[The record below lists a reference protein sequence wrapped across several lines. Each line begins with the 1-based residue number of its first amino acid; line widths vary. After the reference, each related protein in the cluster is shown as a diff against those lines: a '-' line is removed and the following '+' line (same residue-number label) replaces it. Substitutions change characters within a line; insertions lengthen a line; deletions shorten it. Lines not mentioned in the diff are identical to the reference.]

1 MRNNTLGIRV
11 KVFCKTART
20 SEIITKYV
28 QLSNKTVELK
38 TYFEFSEKC
47 QSECYEGFKGV
58 FKCSPIHLIRT
69 SRNDSGIVKKCAV
82 GEYPKSRIGR
92 SQAA

>member
-1 MRNNTLGIRV
+1 MNMRNNTLGIRV

-28 QLSNKTVELK
+28 QLSNETVELQ

-58 FKCSPIHLIRT
+58 FKCSPIHLIHT
-69 SRNDSGIVKKCAV
+69 SSNDCWIAV
-82 GEYPKSRIGR
+82 
-92 SQAA
+92 